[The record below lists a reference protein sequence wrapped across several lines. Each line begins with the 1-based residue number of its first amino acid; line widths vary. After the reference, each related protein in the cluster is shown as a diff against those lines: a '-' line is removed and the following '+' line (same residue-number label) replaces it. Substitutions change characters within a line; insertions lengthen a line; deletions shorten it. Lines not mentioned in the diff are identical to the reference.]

1 MKKGFTLIE
10 LLVVVLIIGILS
22 AIALPQYT
30 TAVEKARATEA
41 LTLIGTLRLSA
52 ERARLQTGSWPTT
65 FEELDIQVPGNLASD
80 KLSFSTKNFNF
91 TATGWGSPTADFVLN
106 AQRYTTA
113 GAAATGN
120 LGYTITGTT
129 KTNGDYVRSCAKND
143 KGSDDATKT
152 CNAISSGKNSG
163 F

>member
-52 ERARLQTGSWPTT
+52 ERARLQTGSWPAT
-65 FEELDIQVPGNLASD
+65 FEELDIQAPAALESD
-80 KLSFSTKNFNF
+80 KKSFKTKNFLISG
-91 TATGWGSPTADFVLN
+91 ATSGTNYVIT
-106 AQRYTTA
+106 AQRYTSA
-113 GAAATGN
+113 GTAATGN

-129 KTNGDYVRSCAKND
+129 GADGTYTRSCAKND
-143 KGSDDATKT
+143 KGTDDATKT

>member
-65 FEELDIQVPGNLASD
+65 FEELDIQAPAALESD
-80 KLSFSTKNFNF
+80 KKSFKTKNFLISGAASG
-91 TATGWGSPTADFVLN
+91 TDYVIT
-106 AQRYTTA
+106 AQRYTSA
-113 GAAATGN
+113 GTAATGN

-129 KTNGDYVRSCAKND
+129 GADGTYTRSCAKND
-143 KGSDDATKT
+143 KGTDDATKT